1 MRYVYQTENTYSYLS
16 IWVFS
21 LFVLVLCSGCAE
33 ESHEPYKVGYIGCLT
48 GKCSDLGQSG
58 RDGVIFAVEEINSR
72 GGITDA
78 KGTQKKIELIVVTS
92 QGGEDTAIN
101 NFRDLVSQGV
111 VAVICPMTSQVGV
124 TLKSEADTTETVLI
138 SPTVSTT
145 ELSKQEDY
153 FFRVYQTSD
162 IAAPALAKYATEI
175 DKIKTFAIAYDET
188 NIAFVNPWIEYFR
201 KGVAENGGEIVG
213 IQPLHETLPML
224 RYAKRIN
231 SMEADGVLV
240 IASAYTTG
248 LFIQQLHKLGSKA
261 QILGTEWSTTKSLP
275 GFSGRALDGAYFISS
290 FDETNHTTRH
300 LDFEQSYSKRFLV
313 APGFAPKFSYEALSL
328 LAMAL
333 SKQTNT
339 ANLRETLTT
348 LGSVPGLQDDIKL
361 DRYGDIE
368 RRIYIKQYRED
379 HFVDVAQFLNGKLK
393 VIKQP

>member
-1 MRYVYQTENTYSYLS
+1 MRYVYQAENTYSYFS
-16 IWVFS
+16 ILAFS

-33 ESHEPYKVGYIGCLT
+33 ESHEPYRVGYIGCLT

-58 RDGVIFAVEEINSR
+58 RDGVLLAVEEINRR
-72 GGITDA
+72 GGIADS
-78 KGTQKKIELIVVTS
+78 KGTRKKIELIVVTS
-92 QGGEDTAIN
+92 QGGEDDTIN
-101 NFRDLVSQGV
+101 NFRGLISQDV
-111 VAVICPMTSQVGV
+111 VAVIGPMTSQDGI
-124 TLKSEADTTETVLI
+124 TLKSEADATETILI

-162 IAAPALAKYATEI
+162 VTAPALAKYATEV

-188 NIAFVNPWIEYFR
+188 NISLVNPWIEYFR
-201 KGVAENGGEIVG
+201 KGVVENGGEIVG
-213 IQPLHETLPML
+213 IQPLHETLSML
-224 RYAKRIN
+224 TYAKRIN
-231 SMEADGVLV
+231 SIEADGVLV
-240 IASAYTTG
+240 IANAYTTG
-248 LFIQQLHKLGSKA
+248 LFIQQLHKLGSKS

-300 LDFEQSYSKRFLV
+300 LDFEQSYSKRFR
-313 APGFAPKFSYEALSL
+313 ADPGFASKFSYEALSL

-333 SKQTNT
+333 SKQANT

-348 LGSVPGLQDDIKL
+348 LGPVPGLQGDIEF
-361 DRYGDIE
+361 DRYGDIK

-379 HFVDVAQFLNGKLK
+379 HFVDVAQFFNGKIEL
-393 VIKQP
+393 IKQP